1 VASACGGQRRVLW
14 AARESREGADLAP
27 SVNEADIGVI
37 VKDGVVRLTGAVE
50 SFPEKSAAERA
61 AQRVAGVRAVAN
73 EIEIR
78 LPGSSKRTDADVARA
93 AANALAWHVSLPPER
108 LKVAVEGGWVTL
120 KGDIHWQYQ
129 KTAAEDAVRHLLG
142 VKGISNEVVVKPRVS
157 PSDVKGKIR
166 AALER
171 NAVLDAN
178 RIGVETHDG
187 RVTLHGTVHSMD
199 ERFEAARAAW
209 SAPGVSEVENNLE
222 VASIVD
228 Y

>member
-1 VASACGGQRRVLW
+1 MKTDTKSKIAVDLRNEVLDELKW
-14 AARESREGADLAP
+14 EP

-37 VKDGVVRLTGAVE
+37 VKDGIVTLTGAVE
-50 SFPEKSAAERA
+50 SFAEKSAAERA
-61 AQRVAGVRAVAN
+61 AQRVLGVKAVAN

-78 LPGSSKRTDADVARA
+78 LPGSSKRSDADVARA
-93 AANALAWHVSLPPER
+93 AANAVEWHVFLPR
-108 LKVAVEGGWVTL
+108 DHVKVAVDGGWVTL
-120 KGDIHWQYQ
+120 KGDVHWQYQ
-129 KTAAEDAVRHLLG
+129 KTAAEEAVRHLLG
-142 VKGISNEVVVKPRVS
+142 VKGISNEITIKPRVS
-157 PSDVKGKIR
+157 PSDVKDKIR

-178 RIGVETHDG
+178 RIGVDTHDG

-199 ERFEAARAAW
+199 EKFEAGRAAW

-228 Y
+228 F